1 MKKTEAK
8 AHLLDSGKCPVCQGT
23 GWEIFTEKVEGYTEP
38 IEFTRVWQKPYLWQK
53 MRRVAGF

>member
-38 IEFTRVWQKPYLWQK
+38 IEFTRVCP
-53 MRRVAGF
+53 